1 MKGLSTDIVYHI
13 DACTVLLWVNSPPS
27 SAMCCGLSSDD
38 EVPAVG
44 PRGGGCG
51 VDRLRATCKLVN
63 VFDSF
68 TEVLQLLVSNGNEI
82 TVCL

>member
-1 MKGLSTDIVYHI
+1 
-13 DACTVLLWVNSPPS
+13 
-27 SAMCCGLSSDD
+27 MCCGLSSDD

-51 VDRLRATCKLVN
+51 MDRLRATCKLVN
-63 VFDSF
+63 VFDSL
-68 TEVLQLLVSNGNEI
+68 TEVLQLLFSNGNKI